1 MVVRKVTSRSL
12 LGGGWMDPSCPRFG
26 LPLPAARCALSS
38 ALRFTWNLL
47 PVFPWALGI
56 DSGVWSPTT
65 TRKEAGAAERAKAG
79 FSVGY
84 WAH

>member
-12 LGGGWMDPSCPRFG
+12 LGGGMDGSLLPSVWIA
-26 LPLPAARCALSS
+26 AARCALSP
-38 ALRFTWNLL
+38 ALRFTSNLL

-56 DSGVWSPTT
+56 DSGVWSPTP
-65 TRKEAGAAERAKAG
+65 TRKDVGAAERAKAG